1 MRLALLSHHRI
12 VPGEGVSEKL
22 LRTARCWRSLGHEV
36 DLLELP
42 TGGLIDP
49 AEATSGLAAEPPPR
63 FRLGWI
69 ARHQSWFTRAARILQ
84 SRRPDAIFVRQ
95 GLWCP
100 AFERLVKA
108 IPTYF
113 EINSD
118 PVRELKHRSSLASA
132 YWQATWP
139 RLARHARGF
148 VAVTSELVPRGREPD
163 SIVIGN
169 SIEVPS
175 DPPRRNP
182 PSDRPTLAMPI
193 GSPSPW
199 HGIDHAIEIARR
211 IPEARVLLIGAPA
224 IAAPPNVE
232 FLPRVSEPELRAL
245 LETCHAGLAS
255 LAIARAGLREACPL
269 KSRTMLAAGL
279 PIAYGYVDPDLPD
292 ETPFAIRLDIERD
305 GLEVAADAVRSLLQR
320 AVADPTLG
328 LDAWRFAREHLD
340 LRAKERRRLEFIESC
355 TRSKHPA
362 GPS

>member
-63 FRLGWI
+63 WRLGWI
-69 ARHQSWFTRAARILQ
+69 ARHQSWFARAARTLEP
-84 SRRPDAIFVRQ
+84 RRPDAIFVRQ

-100 AFERLVKA
+100 AFERLVKS
-108 IPTYF
+108 IPTFF

-118 PVRELKHRSSLASA
+118 PVRELKYRSRLAA
-132 YWQATWP
+132 TYWQATWP
-139 RLARHARGF
+139 RLARRARGF
-148 VAVTSELVPRGREPD
+148 VAVTSELVPPGRESD

-182 PSDRPTLAMPI
+182 PTDRPTLAMPI

-199 HGIDHAIEIARR
+199 HGIDHAIGIAHR

-232 FLPRVSEPELRAL
+232 FLPRVSEPELLTL
-245 LETCHAGLAS
+245 LEGCHVGLAS

-279 PIAYGYVDPDLPD
+279 PIAYGYVDPDLPQP
-292 ETPFAIRLDIERD
+292 TPFAVRLDIERD
-305 GLEVAADAVRSLLQR
+305 GLEVAAESVRSLLRR
-320 AVADPTLG
+320 AMADPALG
-328 LDAWRFAREHLD
+328 HEAWRFARERLD
-340 LRAKERRRLEFIESC
+340 LHAKERRRLDFIESAARS
-355 TRSKHPA
+355 TRTTGAP
-362 GPS
+362 